1 MGDVIGEDGTQP
13 IPSQQRDDDVGGST
27 TLDIHTMAL
36 DTTQEKSCA
45 DYFLRPATLSPM
57 RLVFDF
63 DGTITQHDTI
73 GELAQSAI
81 RRKKHQTQRDLQPA
95 WDDAVRKY
103 LQDHQSYT
111 ANFTPPESERRTV
124 EEEERFLAGLR
135 PIEEASLTRV
145 SHSGLL
151 AGLEKSDLIQM
162 GMEAVSTGRVGMTEG
177 CQDLLEE
184 ALRGGAKVDV
194 LSVNWSKSFIEG
206 VLHKHAGGV
215 NVVANDVS
223 EDGSIH
229 GPSSCTPPGIM
240 TARDKVRAF
249 RRIVGEDQQVV
260 YFGDSATDLT
270 CLLLCRGIV
279 LARDKESSS
288 LLKTLSRIGT
298 DVPHVGSAQDH
309 TDKRLFW
316 ARNFREVMQSGVLDA
331 TT

>member
-1 MGDVIGEDGTQP
+1 
-13 IPSQQRDDDVGGST
+13 
-27 TLDIHTMAL
+27 
-36 DTTQEKSCA
+36 
-45 DYFLRPATLSPM
+45 M

-81 RRKKHQTQRDLQPA
+81 RREKHRTQRDLQPA
-95 WDDAVRKY
+95 WDDAVQKY

-111 ANFTPPESERRTV
+111 ANFTPPEPERRTV

-145 SHSGLL
+145 SRSGLF

-162 GMEAVSTGRVGMTEG
+162 GVEAVSTGRVRITEG
-177 CQDLLEE
+177 YQDLLEE
-184 ALRGGAKVDV
+184 AQRGGAKVDV
-194 LSVNWSKSFIEG
+194 LSVNWSRSFIEG
-206 VLHKHAGGV
+206 VLHEHAAAV
-215 NVVANDVS
+215 NVVANEIS
-223 EDGSIH
+223 EDGSIN
-229 GPSSCTPPGIM
+229 GPSSCLPRIM
-240 TARDKVRAF
+240 TAPDKMRAF
-249 RRIVGEDQQVV
+249 RRMIVGEHQQAV

-279 LARDKESSS
+279 LARGKESSS

-309 TDKRLFW
+309 TNKRLFW
-316 ARNFREVMQSGVLDA
+316 ARNFREVTQSGVLGA

>member
-1 MGDVIGEDGTQP
+1 
-13 IPSQQRDDDVGGST
+13 
-27 TLDIHTMAL
+27 MAL
-36 DTTQEKSCA
+36 HMRRALPQ
-45 DYFLRPATLSPM
+45 M
-57 RLVFDF
+57 RLVLDF
-63 DGTITQHDTI
+63 DGTITQRDTI

-81 RRKKHQTQRDLQPA
+81 RRKKHQTQRDLQRA

-111 ANFTPPESERRTV
+111 ANFTPPESERRAV

-145 SHSGLL
+145 SHSGLF
-151 AGLEKSDLIQM
+151 AGLEKSDLVQM
-162 GMEAVSTGRVGMTEG
+162 GVEAVSTGRVRITEG
-177 CQDLLEE
+177 YPDLLEE
-184 ALRGGAKVDV
+184 ARRGGAKVDV
-194 LSVNWSKSFIEG
+194 LSVNWSRSFIEG
-206 VLHKHAGGV
+206 VLHRHAGV
-215 NVVANDVS
+215 NVVANEVS

-229 GPSSCTPPGIM
+229 GPSPCMPRIT
-240 TARDKVRAF
+240 TAPDKVRAF
-249 RRIVGEDQQVV
+249 RRIVGEDQKAF

-309 TDKRLFW
+309 ADKRLFW
-316 ARNFREVMQSGVLDA
+316 ARNFREVMQSGVLGA